1 MICQHDR
8 PTVGL
13 ARNDRADGVL
23 AQRDARATA
32 RQCGARP
39 LRIARGISA
48 FAIFAIFL
56 ALHRTDG
63 ASACW
68 KKQVKIDDGP
78 ERLVPSQG
86 GTNGSNPTC
95 SSGESRE
102 LPYRDAHRS
111 QGPSTDNSGQ
121 TPDCRAA
128 TNPNP
133 QSPLR
138 DSHAAA
144 IMPMPR
150 RRIPI
155 LIVAVFPSRSPRY
168 SRSDSGRFPSAS
180 CCCSPALSLIGL
192 RGERGSRSFSQAKEP
207 RPNCSVGTCSSY

>member
-1 MICQHDR
+1 MLDPPGLDHTRRRNMICQHDR

-48 FAIFAIFL
+48 FAIIAIFL

-68 KKQVKIDDGP
+68 KKQVKIDDGR
-78 ERLVPSQG
+78 ERLVPPQG

-95 SSGESRE
+95 SSAESCANRCFQNCG
-102 LPYRDAHRS
+102 AVC
-111 QGPSTDNSGQ
+111 T
-121 TPDCRAA
+121 RAFLMVQEA
-128 TNPNP
+128 A
-133 QSPLR
+133 LR
-138 DSHAAA
+138 A
-144 IMPMPR
+144 R
-150 RRIPI
+150 
-155 LIVAVFPSRSPRY
+155 
-168 SRSDSGRFPSAS
+168 
-180 CCCSPALSLIGL
+180 
-192 RGERGSRSFSQAKEP
+192 
-207 RPNCSVGTCSSY
+207 